1 MSNHRKRGR
10 AKEDMSMLERLMRG
24 ERGFTLVELLVTIS
38 ILAVLFGVVTLTLG
52 DLGANA
58 ESTVNDAE
66 LGVVQSAVDIYM
78 ADQNASTIT
87 ARSTADYINS
97 GDTDAPFEV
106 YLRSKPTK
114 CTYTWDTDGNVSQ
127 GTCP

>member
-1 MSNHRKRGR
+1 
-10 AKEDMSMLERLMRG
+10 MLERLMRG
-24 ERGFTLVELLVTIS
+24 EQGFTLVELLVTIS
-38 ILAVLFGVVTLTLG
+38 VLALLFGIVTLTLG

-78 ADQNASTIT
+78 ADQNAATIT
-87 ARSTADYINS
+87 ARGTADYIDT

-114 CTYTWDTDGNVSQ
+114 CTYTWDTDGNVSR
-127 GTCP
+127 GACP

>member
-1 MSNHRKRGR
+1 MIQFN
-10 AKEDMSMLERLMRG
+10 RLIEQ

-38 ILAVLFGVVTLTLG
+38 VLALLFGIVSLTLG
-52 DLGANA
+52 DIGSSA

-78 ADQNASTIT
+78 ADQNAAEIT
-87 ARSTADYINS
+87 PRTVPDFIES
-97 GDTDAPFEV
+97 GDSDAPFEI

-114 CTYTWDTDGNVSQ
+114 CTYTWDNNGNVRR
-127 GTCP
+127 GDCP